1 MTNASQWLIDSFLS
15 GVLSASE
22 FDKQYLDAWRYYRD
36 SDDVSNLEVNT
47 QVYLDRVFTTVD
59 QYCSDSELRD
69 DDDLD
74 DCQLLSEITRLN
86 RQWCESV

>member
-15 GVLSASE
+15 GVLSASDLISNTLMPGDTIE
-22 FDKQYLDAWRYYRD
+22 T

-47 QVYLDRVFTTVD
+47 QVYLDRVFTAVD

-74 DCQLLSEITRLN
+74 DGQLLSEITRLN

>member
-1 MTNASQWLIDSFLS
+1 MNLLKIIDDFIARRIL
-15 GVLSASE
+15 ASE
-22 FDKQYLDAWRYYRD
+22 FEQQYLDAWRYYRD
-36 SDDVSNLEVNT
+36 SDDVSNLEVKT
-47 QVYLDRVFTTVD
+47 QVYLDRVFTAVD

-74 DCQLLSEITRLN
+74 DSQLLSEITRLN